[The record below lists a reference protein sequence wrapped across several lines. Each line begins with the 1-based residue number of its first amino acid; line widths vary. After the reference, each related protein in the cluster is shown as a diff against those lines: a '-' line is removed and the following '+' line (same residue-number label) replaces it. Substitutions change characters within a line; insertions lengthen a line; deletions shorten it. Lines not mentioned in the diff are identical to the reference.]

1 VDHFLGAAPVDRS
14 TPSCDDRP
22 PMDPRSPPRRL
33 FVYGTMLSGEA
44 DHQLLVRAK
53 LVGPARTTARYLL
66 VETNVGA
73 GLLEGGDCSVV
84 GELYELDV
92 AVLGACDVHR
102 QHPLLYER
110 RPVELEGAAA
120 ADAYFLRAEQARG
133 RRRLRGGDW
142 RARFDPA
149 PRHKIGSRGWRR

>member
-1 VDHFLGAAPVDRS
+1 MG
-14 TPSCDDRP
+14 TG
-22 PMDPRSPPRRL
+22 SPPHRL
-33 FVYGTMLSGEA
+33 FVYGTMLSGEP
-44 DHQLLVRAK
+44 DHPLLAK
-53 LVGPARTTARYLL
+53 ATLVGPAKTTRRYLL

-73 GLLEGGDCSVV
+73 GLLDGGDCAVV

-92 AVLGACDVHR
+92 AALAACDVHR

-110 RPVELEGAAA
+110 RPVELEGTTAAE
-120 ADAYFLRAEQARG
+120 AYFLRAEQARG

-142 RARFDPA
+142 RARFEPT